1 MSITPVITIFV
12 RHSADC
18 KYKADETSRRCK
30 CRKHLRWTNNGEQY
44 RRKANT
50 RSWAEA
56 EAVKRELEDELSG
69 RSAATSHP
77 SSQGSPLPPSATT
90 LAEAAKVF
98 IQDKKLHVSD
108 DVVKKYTRLLGR
120 LTAYCEAKDVKV
132 STVGGLNAKVMTG
145 FCSTWDELY
154 PSGNT
159 RVKLRERL
167 RTFLRYCYD
176 ERWLDRIPRVPQF
189 KADEPETQPL
199 TPEEYERLL
208 ASVRV
213 AIAEGDPRRKT
224 EANNGRR
231 SPDEEEKQYVAVR
244 GFVECMR
251 WTGLS
256 IGDTMRLKR
265 STLAFDERN
274 GLWKV
279 TTKRK
284 KTGVPVSNPIPEH
297 VAQSLLAVEN
307 SNPLYFFWSGVGKV
321 QSATSNW
328 GQRYIAPTFKAARI
342 ESEGHMVSHRLRD
355 TFAVDLLEKAVP
367 MEEVSRLLGHTSI
380 RITEKH
386 YAKWS
391 RGRQDRLDNLVSET
405 WVARKKKGRSGRK
418 PKAASKPPVQA
429 LKRKKTA

>member
-1 MSITPVITIFV
+1 MSTTPVITIFV

-18 KYKADETSRRCK
+18 DYKDDETYRRCK
-30 CRKHLRWTNNGEQY
+30 CRKHLRWTRDGKQY
-44 RRKANT
+44 RQKANT
-50 RSWAEA
+50 RSWGEA
-56 EAVKRELEDELSG
+56 ERVKRELEDELSG
-69 RSAATSHP
+69 SPAQASHPSAPSHP
-77 SSQGSPLPPSATT
+77 SSLPPSATP
-90 LAEAAKVF
+90 LAEAIKIF
-98 IQDKKLHVSD
+98 IQDKKLHVSE

-120 LTAYCEAKDVKV
+120 LTAYCEAEDVKV
-132 STVGGLNAKVMTG
+132 STVGGLNAKVTTG

-159 RVKLRERL
+159 RAKLRERL

-189 KADEPETQPL
+189 KVEETETQPL

-208 ASVRV
+208 SGVRE
-213 AIAEGDPRRKT
+213 AIKKGDPRRKT
-224 EANNGRR
+224 QSNSGQR
-231 SPDEEEKQYVAVR
+231 SPDEEERQVTNVR
-244 GFVECMR
+244 AFLECMR
-251 WTGLS
+251 WTGLA

-265 STLAFDERN
+265 SALAFDERN

-297 VAQSLLAVEN
+297 VARALLKVEN
-307 SNPLYFFWSGVGKV
+307 SNPVYFFWSGEGKV

-328 GQRYIAPTFKAARI
+328 GQRYIAPTFKAAGI
-342 ESEGHMVSHRLRD
+342 ETEGHMLSHRLRD
-355 TFAVDLLEKAVP
+355 TFAVHLLENGVP

-380 RITEKH
+380 RVTEKH

-391 RGRQDRLDNLVSET
+391 RGRQDRLDGLVSGT
-405 WVARKKKGRSGRK
+405 WVTPKGRGRPGRK
-418 PKAASKPPVQA
+418 QQA
-429 LKRKKTA
+429 